1 MSSTAKGSSL
11 HVAALGGDGVGPE
24 VVAGAIV
31 VLEAT
36 AKRFGIRLKVD
47 HGLVGGAAI
56 DACGKPLPDETLA
69 LAKVADAVL
78 LGAVGDARFENR
90 PHPERAEA
98 GLGGLRRGL
107 DLWSN
112 LRPIQAR
119 SILAAATP
127 FRPEVIQ
134 DVDILIVRELSGGIY
149 VGGPRGREGE
159 LGQRAAYDTMRYDEH
174 QIARIARVGFEA
186 ARKRRHRL
194 ISVDKANV
202 LQCSV
207 LWREVVNEVAIEFP
221 DVKLEH
227 HLVDSFAMRLITHPR
242 ELDVVVTS
250 NLFGDI
256 LSDEASVIAG
266 GLGLLP
272 SASLGGNTG
281 LYEPV
286 HGTAPDLAGQD
297 KANPIATILSAAM
310 LLRHTARNEAAA
322 QAIEAAVDETLLA
335 GIGTSDL
342 RHSRKVVG
350 TIELAETIAQRVV
363 AGQAVA
369 GR

>member
-1 MSSTAKGSSL
+1 MSSPLQSL

-24 VVAGAIV
+24 VVSGAVV

-36 AKRFGIRLKVD
+36 AQRFGIRLQVD
-47 HGLVGGAAI
+47 RALVGGAAI
-56 DACGKPLPDETLA
+56 DAVGKPLPDETLA

-78 LGAVGDARFENR
+78 LGAVGDARYENR

-119 SILAAATP
+119 TILAAATP
-127 FRPEVIQ
+127 FRPEVI
-134 DVDILIVRELSGGIY
+134 DGVDILIVRELSGGIY
-149 VGGPRGREGE
+149 VGGPRGRDDDATR
-159 LGQRAAYDTMRYDEH
+159 RAAYDTMRYDEH

-186 ARKRRHRL
+186 ARKRRRKL
-194 ISVDKANV
+194 ASVDKANV

-207 LWREVVNEVAIEFP
+207 LWREVVNEVARDYS
-221 DVKLEH
+221 DVQLEH

-242 ELDVVVTS
+242 EIDVVVTS

-272 SASLGGNTG
+272 SASLGGSTG

-286 HGTAPDLAGQD
+286 HGTAPDIAGQG

-310 LLRHTARNEAAA
+310 LLRHTAKREDAAC
-322 QAIEAAVDETLLA
+322 AIEAAVDEVLA
-335 GIGTSDL
+335 TGIGTPDL
-342 RHSRKVVG
+342 RHSKQIVG
-350 TIELAETIAQRVV
+350 TMELAHAIAERVQPV
-363 AGQAVA
+363 SAA
-369 GR
+369 R

>member
-1 MSSTAKGSSL
+1 MSSTPNGPSL

-24 VVAGAIV
+24 VVAGAVV

-36 AKRFGIRLKVD
+36 AQRFGIRLKVD
-47 HGLVGGAAI
+47 HALVGGAAI

-78 LGAVGDARFENR
+78 LGAVGDARFEHK
-90 PHPERAEA
+90 PHAERAEA

-107 DLWSN
+107 ELWSN

-119 SILAAATP
+119 SILASTTP
-127 FRPEVIQ
+127 FRPEVIEG
-134 DVDILIVRELSGGIY
+134 VDMLIVRELSGGIY
-149 VGGPRGREGE
+149 VGGPRGREGDQ
-159 LGQRAAYDTMRYDEH
+159 GQRTAHDTMRYDEH

-186 ARKRRHRL
+186 ARKRRGTL

-207 LWREVVNEVAIEFP
+207 LWREVVNEVAREFT

-227 HLVDSFAMRLITHPR
+227 HLVDSFAMRIITHPR
-242 ELDVVVTS
+242 EIDVVVTS

-272 SASLGGNTG
+272 SASLGGSTG

-286 HGTAPDLAGQD
+286 HGTAPDIAGQG

-310 LLRHTARNEAAA
+310 LLRHTARLEDAARA
-322 QAIEAAVDETLLA
+322 MEAAVDEVLHD
-335 GIGTSDL
+335 GIGTPDL
-342 RHSRKVVG
+342 RHSRKTVG
-350 TIELAETIAQRVV
+350 TMELAEVIAQRVL
-363 AGQAVA
+363 AGATA
-369 GR
+369 DRG

>member
-24 VVAGAIV
+24 VVAGAVV

-47 HGLVGGAAI
+47 HALVGGAAI
-56 DACGKPLPDETLA
+56 DAHGKPLPDETLA

-90 PHPERAEA
+90 PHAERAEA

-119 SILAAATP
+119 SILAASTP

-159 LGQRAAYDTMRYDEH
+159 PGQRAAYDTMRYDEH

-186 ARKRRHRL
+186 ARKRRKRL
-194 ISVDKANV
+194 VSVDKANV

-207 LWREVVNEVAIEFP
+207 LWREVVNEVAVDYP

-242 ELDVVVTS
+242 EIDVVVTS

-286 HGTAPDLAGQD
+286 HGTAPDLAGQG

-342 RHSRKVVG
+342 RHSRKIVG
-350 TIELAETIAQRVV
+350 TLELAETIAERVL
-363 AGQAVA
+363 AGQTVA
-369 GR
+369 RR

>member
-1 MSSTAKGSSL
+1 MSSPLQSL

-24 VVAGAIV
+24 VVSGAVV

-36 AKRFGIRLKVD
+36 AQRFGIRLQVD
-47 HGLVGGAAI
+47 RALVGGAAI
-56 DACGKPLPDETLA
+56 DAVGKPLPDETLA
-69 LAKVADAVL
+69 LCKVADAVL
-78 LGAVGDARFENR
+78 LGAVGDARYENR

-119 SILAAATP
+119 AILAAATP
-127 FRPEVIQ
+127 FRPEVI
-134 DVDILIVRELSGGIY
+134 DGVDILIVRELSGGIY
-149 VGGPRGREGE
+149 VGGPRGRDDDATR
-159 LGQRAAYDTMRYDEH
+159 RAAYDTMRYDEH

-186 ARKRRHRL
+186 ARKRRRRL
-194 ISVDKANV
+194 VSVDKANV

-207 LWREVVNEVAIEFP
+207 LWREIVNEVARDYT
-221 DVKLEH
+221 DVQLEH
-227 HLVDSFAMRLITHPR
+227 HLVDSFAMRMITHPR

-272 SASLGGNTG
+272 SASLGGGTG

-286 HGTAPDLAGQD
+286 HGTAPDIAGQG

-310 LLRHTARNEAAA
+310 LLRHTARREDAAA
-322 QAIEAAVDETLLA
+322 AIEAAVDEVLCA
-335 GIGTSDL
+335 GIGTPDL
-342 RHSRKVVG
+342 RHSKSIVG
-350 TIELAETIAQRVV
+350 TLELAHAIAERVQPV
-363 AGQAVA
+363 SAA
-369 GR
+369 R